1 MNTHFIF
8 KNILSFS
15 FLLVYSITSAQSGFV
30 NAGGD
35 FSNTYGGVS
44 YSVGQLF
51 TNELINESG
60 ELCEGVQQVNSNNSV
75 AAIKEIESPKFSFY
89 PNPTNG
95 KITLKS
101 SSFSTEN
108 NYYISVTDMVGKK
121 LQSLKLNQN
130 ETTINLSELGANG
143 IYLISVHSQEGYYI
157 TSKRVLL
164 TD

>member
-1 MNTHFIF
+1 MIN
-8 KNILSFS
+8 NVSNYLVLLVP
-15 FLLVYSITSAQSGFV
+15 FLLFNSIINAQSSFV

-35 FSNTYGGVS
+35 ITNSSGSIS
-44 YSVGQLF
+44 YSIGQLF

-60 ELCEGVQQVNSNNSV
+60 GLCEGVQQVNNNSL
-75 AAIKEIESPKFSFY
+75 AAIKEIESPDFSFF

-95 KITLKS
+95 EITLKN

-143 IYLISVHSQEGYYI
+143 ICLISVHSQEGYFI

>member
-1 MNTHFIF
+1 M
-8 KNILSFS
+8 
-15 FLLVYSITSAQSGFV
+15 
-30 NAGGD
+30 
-35 FSNTYGGVS
+35 
-44 YSVGQLF
+44 
-51 TNELINESG
+51 NESG
-60 ELCEGVQQVNSNNSV
+60 GLCEGVQQVNNNSV

-143 IYLISVHSQEGYYI
+143 IYLISVQSQEGYFI